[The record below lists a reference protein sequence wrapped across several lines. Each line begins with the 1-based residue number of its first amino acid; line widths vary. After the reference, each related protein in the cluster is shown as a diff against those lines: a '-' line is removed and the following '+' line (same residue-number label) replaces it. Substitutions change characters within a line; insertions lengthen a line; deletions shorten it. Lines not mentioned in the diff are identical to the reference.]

1 MFLNPEEVAYA
12 VVHEIPGRIRFRVPR
27 LAIDPEYAHRLTAL
41 TQANANV
48 TDLRVNTTAASI
60 AISYAPGAIA
70 NETMRSQLIN
80 LIQTASEANILLD
93 LNATSTQQEPEEVE
107 RQTNQQPTL
116 ENLPNFPQLLETSAD
131 KANAASHELSSGTGN
146 HWVEKGS
153 QGLTIEPLT
162 GTALSHRLNVSATT
176 ISRRKSKPDF
186 PQWSSSRDP
195 EGMAW
200 KYSKKSQLFVAE

>member
-1 MFLNPEEVAYA
+1 
-12 VVHEIPGRIRFRVPR
+12 
-27 LAIDPEYAHRLTAL
+27 
-41 TQANANV
+41 
-48 TDLRVNTTAASI
+48 
-60 AISYAPGAIA
+60 
-70 NETMRSQLIN
+70 MRSQLIN

-93 LNATSTQQEPEEVE
+93 LNATSTQQAPEEVE

-116 ENLPNFPQLLETSAD
+116 ENLPNFPHSLETSAD
-131 KANAASHELSSGTGN
+131 KANTASHEFSNGTGN
-146 HWVEKGS
+146 HQVEKGS

-195 EGMAW
+195 EGLAW